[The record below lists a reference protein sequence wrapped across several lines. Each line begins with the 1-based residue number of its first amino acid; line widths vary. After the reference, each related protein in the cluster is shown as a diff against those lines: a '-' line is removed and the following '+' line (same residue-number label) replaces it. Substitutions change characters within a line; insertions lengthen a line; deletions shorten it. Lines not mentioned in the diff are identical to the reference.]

1 MNAEDLARREQPLP
15 PLREDLRILEAAP
28 EADGAPAWVI
38 QDPVINRFYR
48 IGWLEFECLL
58 RWGMPAAALVDDI
71 SRNTPLQPEPGQI
84 LALADFLGQHQL
96 LRPDLQATDRLAA
109 RSGGSSWRQW
119 RWWLHHY
126 LFFRIPLL
134 RPQVFLAQLS
144 GWLKPVFQ
152 PAALWVVL
160 ALSGLGVTLVLR
172 HWDVFRQAVVESISP
187 AGLLGFAS
195 ALVIAKTL
203 HELGHAL
210 VATHFG
216 VRVAH
221 MGVAFVVMWPMLYTD
236 TGESWKLHSRH
247 QRLAVSSAGILVEL
261 GLAGLATLGWALTD
275 PGWLNT
281 ACLYL
286 ATTSWTLTLAL
297 NLSPFMRFDGYFIL
311 SDLLDF
317 PNLHERSSAL
327 ARSALRRSLLQL
339 DEPWP
344 EDFPPRQR
352 YLLVAFALMTWL
364 YRLLIFFGI
373 AVAVYLF
380 FFKILGIFLF
390 AVELAWFIAL
400 PIWRELKVW
409 WARRAEV
416 PRQRRRQLGLA
427 GLFFLLLLAIP
438 WKSEVEGVGV
448 AHASRQTRIFAPYA
462 AQISSLTAVGTVDA
476 GALLVLLD
484 APDIRATGQRNQAQ
498 ALGLAAQLT
507 GLQAQERG
515 IEQTAATASRLGE
528 QLAEVQATGDELGRL
543 TLRAEYAG
551 LWLDTDPQ
559 KQAGTWVNP
568 REALGILV
576 DPLHWQVDAYVGQ
589 VDVERFAAGAK
600 VIFYPEHSLQ
610 ALHGK
615 VIDIDT
621 AQASRISEPMLTTR
635 YGGPIALAAQTQE
648 LIPAEPHFRVRIA
661 LESAPEALRET
672 RGKLVIEG
680 HRRSPLADS
689 LAALIALLVRE
700 SGF

>member
-1 MNAEDLARREQPLP
+1 MTKEDLARPLP

-38 QDPVINRFYR
+38 EDPVVNRYYR

-58 RWGMPAAALVDDI
+58 RWGTPAAAMAEAIARD
-71 SRNTPLQPEPGQI
+71 TPLRAEPGQI
-84 LALADFLGQHQL
+84 LALVDFLRQHQL
-96 LRPDLQATDRLAA
+96 LRPDLQGTDRLAA
-109 RSGGSSWRQW
+109 RSGASSWRQW

-126 LFFRIPLL
+126 LFFRIPLV
-134 RPQVFLAQLS
+134 RPQVFLARLS

-152 PAALWVVL
+152 PAVLWVVL
-160 ALSGLGVTLVLR
+160 TLSGLGLSLVFR

-187 AGLLGFAS
+187 EGLLGFAG
-195 ALVIAKTL
+195 ALIIAKML
-203 HELGHAL
+203 HEMGHAL

-221 MGVAFVVMWPMLYTD
+221 MGIAFVVMWPMLYTD
-236 TGESWKLHSRH
+236 TGESWKLQSRH

-297 NLSPFMRFDGYFIL
+297 NLSPFMRFDGYFIF

-327 ARSALRRSLLQL
+327 ARTSMRKTLLQL
-339 DEPWP
+339 NEPWP
-344 EDFPPRQR
+344 EEFPPEQR
-352 YLLVAFALMTWL
+352 RFLVAFALMTWL
-364 YRLLIFFGI
+364 YRLVIFFGI

-400 PIWRELKVW
+400 PVWRELKVW

-416 PRQRRRQLGLA
+416 PGKRRRQLGLA
-427 GLFFLLLLAIP
+427 GMAVLLLLAIP
-438 WKSEVEGVGV
+438 WKTQVSGVGL
-448 AHASRQTRIFAPYA
+448 AHASRQTRVYAPYA
-462 AQISSLTAVGTVDA
+462 AQVNSLRQIGAVDA
-476 GALLVLLD
+476 GALLVQLD
-484 APDIRATGQRNQAQ
+484 APDIRAQGERSQARAQ
-498 ALGLAAQLT
+498 GLASQLT

-515 IEQTAATASRLGE
+515 VEQTAETAGRLGE
-528 QLAEVQATGDELGRL
+528 QLAELQAAGEELGRL

-551 LWLDTDPQ
+551 LWLDVDLQ
-559 KQAGTWVNP
+559 KQSGIWINP
-568 REALGILV
+568 REALGILI
-576 DPLHWQVDAYVGQ
+576 DPLLWQVDAYVGQ
-589 VDVERFAAGAK
+589 SDVERIAAGAE
-600 VIFYPEHSLQ
+600 VIFYPEHRLQ
-610 ALHGK
+610 GLRGK
-615 VIDIDT
+615 VIDVDS
-621 AQASRISEPMLTTR
+621 AEAARISEPMLTTR
-635 YGGPIALAAQTQE
+635 HGGAIPLAAQAQE

-661 LESAPEALRET
+661 LESAPESLRET
-672 RGKLVIEG
+672 RGKVVIEG
-680 HRRSPLADS
+680 HWRSPLGD
-689 LAALIALLVRE
+689 LLTALIAVLVRE